1 MSMIIRKLEMQGFKS
16 FAERTKVVFH
26 PGITAIVG
34 PNGTGK
40 SNLLDALLWATGGLR
55 FKGLRGDRTEDVIF
69 NGNAKRPAL
78 NMADVVIT
86 LGSEEEELVVSH
98 RVFRNGEGE
107 YRLNG
112 KVVRL
117 KDVQDELWKHR
128 IGEKEYFVIEQGAIG
143 DFVTSKPTEK
153 RALIEEA
160 AGTAY
165 YKDKRRQAQ
174 NKLESTEQNLIRLED
189 IIAEVEKQKNSLQR
203 QTQAANRYRRL
214 RERIRELS
222 SHHYRRKLAELEK
235 LGREA
240 AGLYEQALAAEK
252 EAAAGL
258 KTAEQETAGLR
269 NDLWRLEKDIQ
280 ETQEKLFSLR
290 SQTDRTEGEAE
301 RGARRVDELEE
312 RKKRAGRDRDELNL
326 ELVRLMQEAVA
337 REEGA
342 AALEREG
349 SALSEAA
356 ELAAATLAAAR
367 EERLRLEAG
376 LEAGRHAYLETLQ
389 ALTEAKNERARSEK
403 ELEMMARQA
412 EKLERDLEEA
422 GRQLSEKEE
431 QLAALEK
438 SAAEQEE
445 SRRAAEEAV
454 KRAEA
459 SLGALAAE
467 VEKLGAELAGLKD
480 RRNETAFHLQA
491 LRRVEEKERQSSSG
505 TEVGGSLGLLAD
517 LVRAASEDAP
527 LFDLFWGDAAKARVV
542 PAADFLREAEGRV
555 KGRFLLLPEK
565 ERAKFPAEL
574 LARPGVCGLLK
585 ARLEARDRL
594 KERLGGLEDAVVV
607 GTWKEAVALWL
618 EYPEVNFVTL
628 GGDLLLAS
636 GLFKAGEK
644 GAGLISLTAE
654 LAALEAELA
663 RVESL
668 IAPLEREFEEKSR
681 LRDEARLELEMAGQ
695 EAARAE
701 KAGQEKLRELKFARQ
716 EAERARTSGEILAR
730 ELELLRGEMSG
741 LTGRQ
746 AESKARLEE
755 LEARAQAARS
765 ALEAG
770 EKEAAGAAEKV
781 AALERAFLEQKAGL
795 NLVRERA
802 SAVQAALDDIGKRQ
816 AALKSRIDHL
826 EKEIADWNANQAEL
840 RLSVEAGMKKAAAL
854 KDECG
859 RTEALLAESEGR
871 LGRLKQDL
879 EEKEAA
885 LGRLREKAREV
896 QEERVR
902 HEIRKAQLER
912 DLVNLE
918 EMSWQELKK
927 TLVELKQEAEAE
939 AAGAGAAGEAEAA
952 AAEEL
957 LEEKETEGE
966 ESEAEGTEGAE
977 AAAAEGAE
985 AASEAGAGP
994 EAKPRRPARKWRPV
1008 REMSDEEVER
1018 ELEEAREAFNRI
1030 KQVNLM
1036 ADEEYLEHKK
1046 RYEFLVGQREDLRAS
1061 IVSTQEAIRKID
1073 QESETQFLKALEE
1086 VNRNFNEVFTSLF
1099 KGGQAEVKLLEPEN
1113 PLESGVEI
1121 AAQPPGK
1128 RLQNLSLLSGGEK
1141 SLTSLAFLFALF
1153 RYRPSPFCFLD
1164 EVDAALDDVN
1174 LARFLELMKKVKQQT
1189 QFIIITH
1196 NYKTMEVADYIYG
1209 TTMPEPNV
1217 TRLLSVKLERKEDA
1231 SGGDGA
1237 DAETAVK
1244 ESA

>member
-26 PGITAIVG
+26 PGITAVVG

-112 KVVRL
+112 KAVRL

-189 IIAEVEKQKNSLQR
+189 IIAEVERQKNSLQR
-203 QTQAANRYRRL
+203 QAQAANRYRRL

-240 AGLYEQALAAEK
+240 AGLYERALAAEK

-258 KTAEQETAGLR
+258 KTAEQETGSLR
-269 NDLWRLEKDIQ
+269 NELWRLEKEIQ
-280 ETQEKLFSLR
+280 ETQERLFGLR
-290 SQTDRTEGEAE
+290 SQTDRTESEAE
-301 RGARRVDELEE
+301 REARRVDELEE

-342 AALEREG
+342 AALEREA
-349 SALSEAA
+349 SALNEAV
-356 ELAAATLAAAR
+356 ELAAGTLAAAR

-376 LEAGRHAYLETLQ
+376 LEAGRRAYLETLQ
-389 ALTEAKNERARSEK
+389 TLTEVKNERARSEK

-412 EKLERDLEEA
+412 GKLERDLEEPD
-422 GRQLSEKEE
+422 RLLKDKED
-431 QLAALEK
+431 QLAALEQD
-438 SAAEQEE
+438 AAEQEE
-445 SRRAAEEAV
+445 TRRAAEAAV
-454 KRAEA
+454 KEAEA
-459 SLGALAAE
+459 ALETLSAE
-467 VEKLGAELAGLKD
+467 VEKLGAELAGLRD

-517 LVRAASEDAP
+517 LVRAAAEDAP
-527 LFDLFWGDAAKARVV
+527 LFDLFWGDAAKALVIE
-542 PAADFLREAEGRV
+542 AADFLREAGGRV
-555 KGRFLLLPEK
+555 KGRFLLLPER
-565 ERAKFPAEL
+565 ERAKLPADL

-594 KERLGGLEDAVVV
+594 KERLVRLEDAVVV

-628 GGDLLLAS
+628 EGDLLLAS

-654 LAALEAELA
+654 LAALEEELGRAEG
-663 RVESL
+663 L
-668 IAPLEREFEEKSR
+668 IAPLEKELEAKSR
-681 LRDEARLELEMAGQ
+681 LRNEARRDLELAGR
-695 EAARAE
+695 EAAQAE
-701 KAGQEKLRELKFARQ
+701 KARQEKLRELKFCVQ
-716 EAERARTSGEILAR
+716 EAERARTSRDILAR
-730 ELELLRGEMSG
+730 ELELLRGETAA
-741 LTGRQ
+741 LAGRQ
-746 AESKARLEE
+746 AESKARVEA
-755 LEARAQAARS
+755 LEAQAQAVRS

-770 EKEAAGAAEKV
+770 EKEAAGAAEKA

-795 NLVRERA
+795 NLARERT
-802 SAVQAALDDIGKRQ
+802 SAVEAALDDIDKRQ
-816 AALKSRIDHL
+816 AALKSRLDRL
-826 EKEIADWNANQAEL
+826 EQEISDWNAKQEEF
-840 RLSVEAGMKKAAAL
+840 RLSAEAGKKKAAAL
-854 KDECG
+854 KTECG
-859 RTEALLAESEGR
+859 RTEALLAESEER
-871 LGRLKQDL
+871 LEGLKQTL

-885 LGRLREKAREV
+885 LGRLREKAGRV
-896 QEERVR
+896 REERVQ

-918 EMSWQELKK
+918 EMCWQELKK
-927 TLVELKQEAEAE
+927 TLAELKQEAEAE
-939 AAGAGAAGEAEAA
+939 VAVAGAAGEVDAAE
-952 AAEEL
+952 AEEL
-957 LEEKETEGE
+957 LDEKETEDE
-966 ESEAEGTEGAE
+966 DSETEGTESAR
-977 AAAAEGAE
+977 
-985 AASEAGAGP
+985 AASVEGP
-994 EAKPRRPARKWRPV
+994 EAGSGEETAARPRRAARKWRPV

-1073 QESETQFLKALEE
+1073 EESEIQFLKALDE

-1099 KGGQAEVKLLEPEN
+1099 KGGQAEVKLLEPES

-1231 SGGDGA
+1231 SGGDEA
-1237 DAETAVK
+1237 NAETTVK
-1244 ESA
+1244 ENA